1 MHITWESRHDNT
13 LKGKIMQRQ
22 KRSDIPWPDVLH
34 DFEGWTPKKRRGRA
48 KKGLMGKRGT

>member
-34 DFEGWTPKKRRGRA
+34 DFEGWTTKKRRGRA